1 MEYFVSASLE
11 VSFFD
16 DPNSQAHCGAADSG
30 FSEYR
35 WECTGLLLKGH
46 KLAAEAAVTVVVV
59 LLATTAL
66 SIIVNLK
73 IVLAATAATQSARS
87 TSGPPRPN
95 RSRCGSARS
104 AVYTGPCE
112 ACLCA
117 SAEIV

>member
-16 DPNSQAHCGAADSG
+16 DPNSQAHCGAE
-30 FSEYR
+30 SEYR

-73 IVLAATAATQSARS
+73 IGLAATAAKGANLVPMAQKWLKNPSS
-87 TSGPPRPN
+87 
-95 RSRCGSARS
+95 
-104 AVYTGPCE
+104 
-112 ACLCA
+112 
-117 SAEIV
+117 IK

>member
-1 MEYFVSASLE
+1 MYKKYRSPYLIRRDKPGKILEYFVSASLE

-73 IVLAATAATQSARS
+73 IGLAATAAKGANLVPMAQKWLKNPSS
-87 TSGPPRPN
+87 
-95 RSRCGSARS
+95 
-104 AVYTGPCE
+104 
-112 ACLCA
+112 
-117 SAEIV
+117 IK